1 MTIFDKLKTT
11 KNQDKMKK
19 IIMGG
24 ALALMVL
31 ASTSCGGGHTCD
43 AYRKADFS
51 KKQSKKAVVK
61 AAVKKVVKLK

>member
-1 MTIFDKLKTT
+1 
-11 KNQDKMKK
+11 MKK
-19 IIMGG
+19 ILVGG

-31 ASTSCGGGHTCD
+31 ATTSCGGGHTCD